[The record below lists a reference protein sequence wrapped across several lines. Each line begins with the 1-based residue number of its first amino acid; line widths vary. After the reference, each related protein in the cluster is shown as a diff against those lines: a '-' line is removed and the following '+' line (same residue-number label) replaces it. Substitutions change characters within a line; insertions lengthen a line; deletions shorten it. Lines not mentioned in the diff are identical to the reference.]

1 MYFYFSYYLYIIILF
16 LIDNFIKKDFFIFIA
31 IITVIFITG
40 TRFET
45 GYDFLNYVY
54 FYVGEADESHEPLF
68 KLLLEILKIF
78 STDSQLFFFVSSF
91 ITVLGIY
98 FAITKYTKY
107 KKTALL
113 IFLLVPGLYLNT
125 FSIIRQGI
133 SEAFLFLA
141 LYYLVYEKKTLKFW
155 LISFLSIGFHY
166 TAVLPVLIAWAFKK
180 VLNVNYSLNIYITI
194 LFISL
199 IFSKLNVTSIILSV
213 AFGKFAAYI
222 DMVEDV
228 SLLKLIVSN
237 MFILILLMY
246 KKKYINS
253 SADVFILNFLFIGV
267 LLVNIF
273 ASFTQITRLSYFF
286 LIFQIIL
293 VPKLIYSFKSNEL
306 RAIFLIGFIF
316 YYSLMVTN
324 SLMIDEQTD
333 KYPKITP
340 YQNYFFKD

>member
-1 MYFYFSYYLYIIILF
+1 MYFYFSYYIYIILLL
-16 LIDNFIKKDFFIFIA
+16 LIDNFIKKDFFILIA
-31 IITVIFITG
+31 VLTIILVSG

-45 GYDFLNYVY
+45 GYDFLNYVG
-54 FYVGEADESHEPLF
+54 FYLSEADESHEPLF
-68 KLLLEILKIF
+68 KLLLETLKIF
-78 STDSQLFFFVSSF
+78 SSDYQLFFFVSSF

-141 LYYLVYEKKTLKFW
+141 IYYLVYEKKTLKFW

-180 VLNVNYSLNIYITI
+180 ILSVNYSLNIYMTI

-199 IFSKLNVTSIILSV
+199 ILSKLNVTSIILSV
-213 AFGKFAAYI
+213 AFGKFTAYI
-222 DMVEDV
+222 DMAEDV

-237 MFILILLMY
+237 TFILILLIY

-267 LLVNIF
+267 LLLNIF
-273 ASFTQITRLSYFF
+273 ASFAPVTRLSYFF

-293 VPKLIYSFKSNEL
+293 VPKLIYSFKSNQL
-306 RAIFLIGFIF
+306 KVIFLSGFIF
-316 YYSLMVTN
+316 YYLLMFTN

-333 KYPKITP
+333 KYPKMTP